1 MLKAGLT
8 GNIGSGK
15 SFVGGIFSALGIPV
29 YYSDQ
34 RAKQLME
41 SEPLLIKRIQETF
54 GESIYH
60 HGSLQAE
67 ILAAIAFKSKSKIET
82 LNAIVHPFVIKDF
95 EKWYSLHEE
104 KPYVLLESALVFET
118 GLDKM
123 LDKVIAV
130 TAPEKLRQK
139 RVMERQ
145 GMTEEKFAARQR
157 FQFSETELTSR
168 ADFVIVNDGIHPL
181 LRQVVEID
189 AKLRENA

>member
-15 SFVGGIFSALGIPV
+15 TFVGGIFSALGIPV

-34 RAKQLME
+34 RAKQLIE
-41 SEPLLIKRIQETF
+41 SQPLLIKRIQETF

-67 ILAAIAFKSKSKIET
+67 ILAAIAFESKSKIET

-123 LDKVIAV
+123 LDKVIVV

-189 AKLRENA
+189 AMLRKSA